1 MESEPSN
8 RVILIYLPYMF
19 ITTIAELSKNV
30 LDQKRKR
37 KKDAERKEKV
47 TRIKHHLQLLMH
59 LGIF

>member
-8 RVILIYLPYMF
+8 RVILIYLRYMF

-30 LDQKRKR
+30 LDQKR

>member
-1 MESEPSN
+1 MESEPSPN

-30 LDQKRKR
+30 LDQKRK
-37 KKDAERKEKV
+37 KDAERKEEV

>member
-30 LDQKRKR
+30 LDQKRK
-37 KKDAERKEKV
+37 KDAERKEEV

-59 LGIF
+59 LVIF